1 MSYAPLLLFSLS
13 CLTASSVPTYSELPK
28 KNPRN
33 IPFASSRSYTGGGIH
48 FPAVPEKE
56 EGEDGREETAMSTTS
71 RKRSASAPEY
81 AKFVTGSDAFGK
93 RKEEKKGI
101 LSGRVLS
108 FQVPFSLHRS
118 GGAPPHKICLHKR
131 LLGANCQMVR
141 KGKGKSRKTL
151 VLKKGSEEG

>member
-1 MSYAPLLLFSLS
+1 MPPFLLFSLF

-28 KNPRN
+28 IFRE
-33 IPFASSRSYTGGGIH
+33 IFRSLRLGHIREEGIH

-93 RKEEKKGI
+93 RKEKKKG
-101 LSGRVLS
+101 
-108 FQVPFSLHRS
+108 FSPAGSSHSKYPSLYTVAEGH
-118 GGAPPHKICLHKR
+118 PPIKFACTR
-131 LLGANCQMVR
+131 GF
-141 KGKGKSRKTL
+141 
-151 VLKKGSEEG
+151 

>member
-1 MSYAPLLLFSLS
+1 MPPFLLFSLF

-28 KNPRN
+28 KINPRN

-48 FPAVPEKE
+48 FPAMPEKE
-56 EGEDGREETAMSTTS
+56 EEEDGREETAMSTTS

-93 RKEEKKGI
+93 RKEEKKRI

-118 GGAPPHKICLHKR
+118 GGAPPIKFACTR
-131 LLGANCQMVR
+131 GF
-141 KGKGKSRKTL
+141 
-151 VLKKGSEEG
+151 